1 MRERVSDSRVLRLV
15 EQFLEQGV
23 MDGLSEWVPDKGT
36 PQGAVI
42 SPLLANLYLDPLDHL
57 LAEAGYAMVR

>member
-1 MRERVSDSRVLRLV
+1 LV

-42 SPLLANLYLDPLDHL
+42 SPLLAKGRPR
-57 LAEAGYAMVR
+57 LALRNHWPSNEPFLN